1 MNTETPAGALTA
13 HNLIS
18 CIEQLSLQDYD
29 DFTHCTQ
36 IATQSADMVSSRFA
50 NSTKWLHEYVTT
62 LNFLGWSVFQDA
74 IFTRTQHTLSKSIA
88 EFLVQST
95 QAMPDIRQGN
105 AMIDTLDALKTDEPA
120 LYSLDQQS
128 LLGERFQVIPARYD
142 SKGFLEIAVFN
153 LELVTST
160 KRSNFLFFHMEEQTT
175 KIIQHRATLKL
186 DKNVLE
192 SKRALI
198 DRKRSEIRMK
208 RFDLQKVPTIHP

>member
-1 MNTETPAGALTA
+1 MNTKTPAGALTA

-36 IATQSADMVSSRFA
+36 IATRSADMVSSRFA

-74 IFTRTQHTLSKSIA
+74 IFSRTQHTLSSSIA
-88 EFLVQST
+88 EFLVQSA
-95 QAMPDIRQGN
+95 QAMPDTRQGN

-142 SKGFLEIAVFN
+142 SKGFLEVAVFN

-160 KRSNFLFFHMEEQTT
+160 KRSNFLFFHTEEQTT
-175 KIIQHRATLKL
+175 KIIQHRAILKL